1 MKTMSNCVA
10 PNAKIGMLSTIVYPL
25 HSFDSLCYNLTGIRR
40 ETAADGTKW
49 MNKKPPPS
57 VWASLGQ
64 VGALGFIIAIPLALG
79 SYVGNYL
86 DGLTNHPPLFLILGL
101 LLGLIV
107 GVYGAYRLFARLFRN
122 L

>member
-1 MKTMSNCVA
+1 
-10 PNAKIGMLSTIVYPL
+10 
-25 HSFDSLCYNLTGIRR
+25 
-40 ETAADGTKW
+40 
-49 MNKKPPPS
+49 MNKKTPPS
-57 VWASLGQ
+57 VWESLAQ

-79 SYVGNYL
+79 TYVGNYL
-86 DGLTNHPPLFLILGL
+86 DGVTHHQPLFLLLGL